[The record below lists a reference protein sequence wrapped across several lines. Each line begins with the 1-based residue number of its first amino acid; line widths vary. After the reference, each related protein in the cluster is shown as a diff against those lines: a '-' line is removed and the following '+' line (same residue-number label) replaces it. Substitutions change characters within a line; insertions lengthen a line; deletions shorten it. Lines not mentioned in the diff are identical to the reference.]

1 MGGFIGF
8 KRFRVWWWRLTPQ
21 FFKFL
26 KSTSL
31 SSLVHHDL
39 DPDPGLDLVPDPNP
53 NPDPDLRPRQPP
65 YLHLPFS
72 MISL

>member
-8 KRFRVWWWRLTPQ
+8 KRFRVWWWLLTPQ

-31 SSLVHHDL
+31 SSIVHHNL
-39 DPDPGLDLVPDPNP
+39 DPNPNPDPDPDPNP
-53 NPDPDLRPRQPP
+53 NPDPDQGAP

-72 MISL
+72 MICL

>member
-1 MGGFIGF
+1 MGGFRGF

-39 DPDPGLDLVPDPNP
+39 VPDLDPNPDLDPDPD
-53 NPDPDLRPRQPP
+53 PDPDPRPRQPP
-65 YLHLPFS
+65 IY
-72 MISL
+72 ISLSL